1 VTPEEA
7 GRLLN
12 VSRETLDRLQAYVDL
27 LQKWQRRINLVSA
40 GTLPAVW
47 QRHILDSGQLAQY
60 LPANATDGIVDLG
73 SGAGLP
79 GLILAIVA
87 ERPVDLIESDSR
99 KCAFLL
105 EAARVTGASVK
116 IHRRRAEGLAPWPA
130 NVLTARALAPLPR
143 LLELGEGFIDP
154 DRTVCLFLKGR
165 EAEQELTDSAKHWN
179 MRAERFASLSDPS
192 GSILRLS
199 GVQRSRDRNTA

>member
-1 VTPEEA
+1 MTPEEA

-40 GTLPAVW
+40 RTLPLVW
-47 QRHILDSGQLAQY
+47 QRHIVDCAQLAPY
-60 LPANATDGIVDLG
+60 LTPDAAEIVDLG

-87 ERPVDLIESDSR
+87 ERPVHLIESDAR

-105 EAARVTGASVK
+105 EAARVTGARVK
-116 IHRRRAEGLAPWPA
+116 VHRSRAEELAAWA
-130 NVLTARALAPLPR
+130 ADVLTARALAPLPR
-143 LLELGEGFIDP
+143 LLELSEGFIDP
-154 DRTVCLFLKGR
+154 ARTVCLFLKGR

-179 MRAERFASLSDPS
+179 MRIERFASLSDPS

>member
-12 VSRETLDRLQAYVDL
+12 VSRETLDRLQTYVEL

-40 GTLPAVW
+40 GTLSTVW
-47 QRHILDSGQLAQY
+47 QRHILDSGQLARH
-60 LPANATDGIVDLG
+60 LPADAAEIVDLG

-79 GLILAIVA
+79 GLIVAIVA
-87 ERPVDLIESDSR
+87 DRPVHLIESDAR

-105 EAARVTGASVK
+105 EAARVTGAPAK
-116 IHRRRAEGLAPWPA
+116 IHRTRTEDMAPWPA
-130 NVLTARALAPLPR
+130 DVLTARALAPLPR
-143 LLELGEGFIDP
+143 LLELGEGFIHP
-154 DRTVCLFLKGR
+154 NRTICLFLKGR

>member
-1 VTPEEA
+1 MTPEEA

-12 VSRETLDRLQAYVDL
+12 VSRETLARLQAYVDL

-40 GTLPAVW
+40 ATLPLVW
-47 QRHILDSGQLAQY
+47 QRHIVDSAQLAQY
-60 LPANATDGIVDLG
+60 LPADAAEIVDLG

-87 ERPVDLIESDSR
+87 ERPVHLIESDAR
-99 KCAFLL
+99 KCAFLR
-105 EAARVTGASVK
+105 EAARITGARVK
-116 IHRRRAEGLAPWPA
+116 VHRSRAEDLPPWPA
-130 NVLTARALAPLPR
+130 DVLTARALAPLPR

-154 DRTVCLFLKGR
+154 NRTVCLFLKGR

-179 MRAERFASLSDPS
+179 MRVERFASLSDPS

-199 GVQRSRDRNTA
+199 GVQRLRDRNTA

>member
-7 GRLLN
+7 ARLLN

-47 QRHILDSGQLAQY
+47 QRHILDSGQLVRY
-60 LPANATDGIVDLG
+60 LPANAADIVDLG

-87 ERPVDLIESDSR
+87 DRPVHLIESDAR

-105 EAARVTGASVK
+105 EAARVTGAPVK
-116 IHRRRAEGLAPWPA
+116 IHRSRAEGLTPWLA
-130 NVLTARALAPLPR
+130 DVLTARALAPLPR
-143 LLELGEGFIDP
+143 LLELGAGFIDR

-165 EAEQELTDSAKHWN
+165 EAEQELTDSAKHWK

>member
-12 VSRETLDRLQAYVDL
+12 VSRETLDRLQVYVEL

-40 GTLPAVW
+40 GTLAAVW
-47 QRHILDSGQLAQY
+47 QRHIVDSGQLAHH
-60 LPANATDGIVDLG
+60 LPAGAAEIVDLG

-87 ERPVDLIESDSR
+87 DRPVHLIESDAR

-105 EAARVTGASVK
+105 EAARVTGAPAK
-116 IHRRRAEGLAPWPA
+116 IHRTRTEDLPPWPA
-130 NVLTARALAPLPR
+130 DVLTARALAPLPR

-154 DRTVCLFLKGR
+154 NRTICLFLKGR
-165 EAEQELTDSAKHWN
+165 EAAQELTDSAKHWN

>member
-1 VTPEEA
+1 MTPEEA

-12 VSRETLDRLQAYVDL
+12 VSRETLDRLQTYVDL

-47 QRHILDSGQLAQY
+47 QRHILDSGQLARH
-60 LPANATDGIVDLG
+60 LPAEAAEIVDLG

-79 GLILAIVA
+79 GLILAIITA
-87 ERPVDLIESDSR
+87 RPVHLIESDAR

-105 EAARVTGASVK
+105 EAARVTGAAVK
-116 IHRRRAEGLAPWPA
+116 IHRKRAEELTPWPA
-130 NVLTARALAPLPR
+130 DVLTARALAPLPR
-143 LLELGEGFIDP
+143 LLELGEGFIHANK
-154 DRTVCLFLKGR
+154 TVCLFLKGR
-165 EAEQELTDSAKHWN
+165 EADQELTDSAKHWK
-179 MRAERFASLSDPS
+179 MQAERFASLSDPS

-199 GVQRSRDRNTA
+199 GVQRSRDRNTT

>member
-12 VSRETLDRLQAYVDL
+12 VSRETLGRLQAYVDL

-40 GTLPAVW
+40 TTLPLVW
-47 QRHILDSGQLAQY
+47 QRHIVDSAQLAHY
-60 LPANATDGIVDLG
+60 LPADAAEIVDLG

-87 ERPVDLIESDSR
+87 ERPVHLIESDAR
-99 KCAFLL
+99 KCAFLR
-105 EAARVTGASVK
+105 EAARITGARVK
-116 IHRRRAEGLAPWPA
+116 VHRSRAEDLPSWPA
-130 NVLTARALAPLPR
+130 DVLTARALAPLPR

-154 DRTVCLFLKGR
+154 NRTVCLFLKGR

-179 MRAERFASLSDPS
+179 MRVERFASLSDPS

-199 GVQRSRDRNTA
+199 GVQRLRDRNTA

>member
-27 LQKWQRRINLVSA
+27 LHKWQRRINLVSA

-47 QRHILDSGQLAQY
+47 QRHILDSGQLARY
-60 LPANATDGIVDLG
+60 LPANAAGIVDLG

-87 ERPVDLIESDSR
+87 DRQVDLIESDAR

-116 IHRRRAEGLAPWPA
+116 IHRGRAEGLAPWPA

-154 DRTVCLFLKGR
+154 GRTVCLFLKGR

-192 GSILRLS
+192 ASILRLS